1 MNKTFIPSLHKYISK
16 GGLGCVTFGREIDV
30 PTSFSIMDY
39 ALEKEIVF
47 FDTAAV
53 YGGGASEEIIGQWF
67 TQRGKAAAHITI
79 ATKLLPPFK
88 STTITAAVEQSLMR
102 LRRDR
107 IDILFLHS
115 WHSSV
120 EDDHVLAELNKL
132 FISGKIGALGVSNFN
147 VKQLNALLQKQINN
161 NLIQVAFIQNNQ
173 NFAVSDVDDELRE
186 LCRDFNIH
194 IITYSPLGAGFL
206 TGKYRYAVSP
216 DTRFE
221 IIPGHKDI
229 YFNDHAWERLD
240 KLLRVAEETGKP
252 VASLAL
258 SWAFRQ
264 PQISSVLIG
273 CRSTRHIDQAL
284 AAMREEDAG
293 LLDLLATAL

>member
-1 MNKTFIPSLHKYISK
+1 MDKTFIPFLHKYIGK
-16 GGLGCVTFGREIDV
+16 IGLGCVTFGREIDL
-30 PTSFSIMDY
+30 PASFSIMDY
-39 ALEKEIVF
+39 ALEKEIAF

-79 ATKLLPPFK
+79 ATKLLPPFE
-88 STTITAAVEQSLMR
+88 STTIAAAVEQSLMR

-115 WHSSV
+115 WHPTV
-120 EDDHVLAELNKL
+120 ENKDVLTGLNKL
-132 FISGKIGALGVSNFN
+132 LTSGKIGAIGASNFN
-147 VKQLNALLQKQINN
+147 AGQLNALLQQQISND
-161 NLIQVAFIQNNQ
+161 LIPVAFIQNNQ
-173 NFAVSDVDDELRE
+173 NFAVSDVDDELRK
-186 LCRDFNIH
+186 LCRDFNVH

-206 TGKYRYAVSP
+206 TGKYRHAVSP
-216 DTRFE
+216 GTRFG

-240 KLLRVAEETGKP
+240 KLLKVAEETGKP
-252 VASLAL
+252 VALLAL
-258 SWAFRQ
+258 SWAFHQ
-264 PQISSVLIG
+264 PGVSSVLIG

-284 AAMREEDAG
+284 AAMREEEIRLLG
-293 LLDLLATAL
+293 L